1 MKNLQIFEGAM
12 CCSTGLCG
20 VGVDPELLRVSTVF
34 NSLKKN
40 GVEVKRF
47 NLSDS
52 PQEFVDNKVV
62 NTFINEKGIEEFP
75 LTVLDGV
82 IVKTSKYPTNE
93 ELVKFLE
100 VKVSFLGEV
109 RKTYKIKGVPKA
121 ISKSNDCGCGQGD
134 CC

>member
-1 MKNLQIFEGAM
+1 MKKMQIFEGAM

-20 VGVDPELLRVSTVF
+20 IGVDPELLRISTVF
-34 NSLKKN
+34 NSLKKS

-47 NLSDS
+47 NLSES

-62 NTFINEKGIEEFP
+62 NKFINEKGIEEFP

-82 IVKTSKYPTNE
+82 IVKTKKYPTNE
-93 ELVKFLE
+93 ELVKLLD
-100 VKVSFLGEV
+100 VPMSFLGEV

-121 ISKSNDCGCGQGD
+121 ISKSNDCGCGKGG